1 MVGGYTNGND
11 LVFRIAVK
19 PTSSTPKDQITWNW
33 ETNEQETFSVKG
45 RHDLCI
51 ALRVPVVLEAV
62 TAIVLADLMLL
73 EQKIPRIL

>member
-1 MVGGYTNGND
+1 

-19 PTSSTPKDQITWNW
+19 PTSSTPKEQITLNW
-33 ETNEQETFSVKG
+33 ETNEQENFSVKG

-62 TAIVLADLMLL
+62 TAIVLADLMMID
-73 EQKIPRIL
+73 QKIPRIIKN